1 MSVTGRKRSFGLW
14 LEWVESLRPVVRAY
28 DGGTTNRFRRSA
40 GMKRTSKLLAL
51 GGIGLAA
58 IGLAACSTLVSRHP
72 VGNRSV
78 PQPNKSV
85 DLQKYLGRW
94 YEIARYEQSFQKG
107 CEGVT
112 ADYSLRA
119 DGNIDVLNRCRK
131 PGGKSSE
138 ARGRAKVVDGETKAK
153 LKVSFFGPFYG
164 DYWVL
169 DHADDY
175 GWSIVGEPSGRY
187 LWILNREATPEEA
200 EVKKLIDRAKGLGY
214 DTSMLLRTKQP

>member
-1 MSVTGRKRSFGLW
+1 
-14 LEWVESLRPVVRAY
+14 
-28 DGGTTNRFRRSA
+28 
-40 GMKRTSKLLAL
+40 MKRTSKLLAL

-72 VGNRSV
+72 VGNRFV
-78 PQPNKSV
+78 PQPNKPV

-107 CEGVT
+107 CEAVT

-119 DGNIDVLNRCRK
+119 DGNIEVLNRCRK
-131 PGGKSSE
+131 PGGKPSE
-138 ARGRAKVVDGETKAK
+138 ARGRAKVVDRETKAK

-187 LWILNREATPEEA
+187 LWILNRKATPEEA
-200 EVKKLIDRAKGLGY
+200 EVQKLIDRAKGLGY
-214 DTSMLLRTKQP
+214 DTSMLLRTRQP